1 MCLILS
7 EGRGHNCCSHTC
19 QMLRGAKNSA
29 THQLESKGDV
39 TTATPPIRGTVHG
52 AVGSTERMGS
62 PMIRFKGS
70 LSTSDPRKCPV
81 LIIGQLGHLAALSF
95 SDVAGKLQPRV
106 DEEAWTLAVNGLQ
119 PSPTDYCSLYLNLA
133 TVAALPVK
141 CSRHNTPSRTH
152 SITKIIKTHSTGTEE
167 CIVLVCERADLFASA
182 CGVARAYPTYS
193 RKTAPGSSSNHTVT
207 VELLLVGKGDSPLT
221 DEDIEVLND
230 GVYGVRLAARIV
242 DTPANEMHTDSF
254 IGEVQEV
261 ANFLGIKPL
270 IIRGEELSAKGFGG
284 IYGVGKAAVHPP
296 ALVVLSHHPPG
307 GTENVAWVG
316 KGIVYDTGGL
326 SIKTKTSMP
335 GMKRDCGGAAAILG
349 AFYVAVR
356 AGYTQNLHA
365 VFCLAENA
373 VGPTATKPDDIH
385 TLYSGRTVEINNTD
399 AEGRLVLSD
408 GVAYA
413 AIDLHC
419 TTILDMATLTGAQG
433 TATGK
438 FHGAVLTNNQQWEE
452 AAVTAGQS
460 SGDLIHPLPYSPE
473 LHFAEF
479 ASAVAD
485 MKNSMADRSNATSSC
500 AGLFIAA
507 HLGFDFPGNWI
518 HVDMAYPVHCG
529 ERATGYGVALL
540 PTLFGHH
547 SQSRIFRNLAPI
559 SAENGECEND
569 CKASKKMRL
578 S

>member
-1 MCLILS
+1 
-7 EGRGHNCCSHTC
+7 
-19 QMLRGAKNSA
+19 
-29 THQLESKGDV
+29 
-39 TTATPPIRGTVHG
+39 
-52 AVGSTERMGS
+52 MGG
-62 PMIRFKGS
+62 PKIEFKGS
-70 LSTSDPRKCPV
+70 LTTSDPRKNPV
-81 LIIGQLGHLAALSF
+81 LIIGQLRHLTALSF
-95 SDVAGKLQPRV
+95 SDVAPKLQPRV
-106 DEEAWTLAVNGLQ
+106 DEEAWNLSVNSLQ

-133 TVAALPVK
+133 TVAALPIK

-152 SITKIIKTHSTGTEE
+152 SITKIIKTHSTGADE
-167 CIVLVCERADLFASA
+167 CIVLVCERSDVFASA
-182 CGVARAYPTYS
+182 CGVARAYPLYS
-193 RKTAPGSSSNHTVT
+193 RKTAACSSSDHNVS
-207 VELLLVGKGDSPLT
+207 VEVILVGSGDSPLN
-221 DEDIEVLND
+221 EDDIRILNES
-230 GVYGVRLAARIV
+230 VYSVRLAARIV

-254 IGEVQEV
+254 IEMAQNVGQS
-261 ANFLGIKPL
+261 LGIKPVV
-270 IIRGEELSAKGFGG
+270 IQGEELATKGFGG
-284 IYGVGKAAVHPP
+284 IYGVGKAAVHAP
-296 ALVVLSHHPPG
+296 ALVVLSHTPSG
-307 GTENVAWVG
+307 ATENVAWVG

-349 AFYVAVR
+349 AFYLAVQ
-356 AGYTQNLHA
+356 AGYSQNLHA
-365 VFCLAENA
+365 IFCLAENA

-413 AIDLHC
+413 AKDLRC

-438 FHGAVLTNNQQWEE
+438 YHAAALTNNQEWED
-452 AAVTAGQS
+452 ALVAAGQT
-460 SGDLIHPLPYSPE
+460 SGDLVHPLPYSPE

-485 MKNSMADRSNATSSC
+485 MKNSVADRTNATSSC

-507 HLGFDFPGNWI
+507 HLGFDFPGNWM

-540 PTLFGHH
+540 PVLFGHH
-547 SQSRIFRNLAPI
+547 SKSRIFRSLAPL
-559 SAENGECEND
+559 SSENGECEVN

-578 S
+578 A

>member
-1 MCLILS
+1 MSGCLTFGGGDRQHFSHLLS
-7 EGRGHNCCSHTC
+7 IGVMNNPRI
-19 QMLRGAKNSA
+19 QF
-29 THQLESKGDV
+29 Q
-39 TTATPPIRGTVHG
+39 
-52 AVGSTERMGS
+52 
-62 PMIRFKGS
+62 GS

-81 LIIGQLGHLAALSF
+81 IIVGQLGHLAGLAF
-95 SDVAGKLQPRV
+95 SDVAPKLQPRV
-106 DEEAWTLAVNGLQ
+106 DEEAWTLSVNSLQ

-141 CSRHNTPSRTH
+141 CSRHNTSSRTH
-152 SITKIIKTHSTGTEE
+152 SVTKLIKTHSTGGQE
-167 CIVLVCERADLFASA
+167 CIVLVCERVDLLATA

-193 RKTAPGSSSNHTVT
+193 RKTASAAPQDHTIT
-207 VELLLVGKGDSPLT
+207 VEVILVGKGDAPLN
-221 DEDIEVLND
+221 DEDIKVLND
-230 GVYGVRLAARIV
+230 AVYSVRLAARIV
-242 DTPANEMHTDSF
+242 DTPANEMHTDAF
-254 IGEVQEV
+254 IEEVKGVGQT
-261 ANFLGIKPL
+261 LGIKPM
-270 IIRGEELSAKGFGG
+270 IIKGEELRTKGFGG
-284 IYGVGKAAVHPP
+284 LYGVGKAAIHAP
-296 ALVVLSHHPPG
+296 ALVVLSHSPAG
-307 GTENVAWVG
+307 ATESSAWVG

-349 AFYVAVR
+349 AFHLAVR
-356 AGYTQNLHA
+356 AGYNQNLHA

-413 AIDLHC
+413 AKDLHC
-419 TTILDMATLTGAQG
+419 STILDMATLTGAQG

-438 FHGAVLTNNQQWEE
+438 FHGAVVTNSREWEE
-452 AAVTAGQS
+452 ASVVAGRS
-460 SGDLIHPLPYSPE
+460 SGDLLHPLPFTPE

-485 MKNSMADRSNATSSC
+485 MKNSVADRSNATSSC

-518 HVDMAYPVHCG
+518 HIDMAYPVHCG
-529 ERATGYGVALL
+529 ERATGYGVGLL

-559 SAENGECEND
+559 SAENGDCEND
-569 CKASKKMRL
+569 CKATKKMRL